1 VDIQQFGAEKKELLN
16 QFLDADEI
24 SKTLS
29 DISERQS
36 QSDSED
42 EKLKI
47 LAEFDKILKTNKEI
61 IKEKYPNLLVS
72 ILNSL

>member
-1 VDIQQFGAEKKELLN
+1 MDIQQFGAEKKELLN